1 MENEVIKT
9 KADAILCKD
18 DYIEKFMEGFM
29 KGFLQAQI
37 EICLRVFLIQ
47 FAEATGKH
55 KCRAKSF
62 WAETVEEANK
72 ESAIRGVI
80 DSGLQSLIEKGKVS
94 RKEVQDKYKTKEFYY
109 AMACKYDEIK
119 KDLCE
124 EYIEKVNPAF
134 DKFVHSV
141 CGNA

>member
-1 MENEVIKT
+1 
-9 KADAILCKD
+9 
-18 DYIEKFMEGFM
+18 M

-55 KCRAKSF
+55 KCRAKRF
-62 WAETVEEANK
+62 WAEIVEETNK

-80 DSGLQSLIEKGKVS
+80 DSGLQSLIEKGRVS
-94 RKEVQDKYKTKEFYY
+94 RKEVRDKYKTKGFYY
-109 AMACKYDEIK
+109 DMACKYDEIK

-124 EYIEKVNPAF
+124 EYIEKVTQTLINSSIL
-134 DKFVHSV
+134 FVGKS
-141 CGNA
+141 NNT

>member
-1 MENEVIKT
+1 MENEGIKT

-55 KCRAKSF
+55 KCRAKRF
-62 WAETVEEANK
+62 WAEIVEETNK
-72 ESAIRGVI
+72 DRNSGRDKQRQS
-80 DSGLQSLIEKGKVS
+80 DS
-94 RKEVQDKYKTKEFYY
+94 RRY
-109 AMACKYDEIK
+109 
-119 KDLCE
+119 
-124 EYIEKVNPAF
+124 
-134 DKFVHSV
+134 
-141 CGNA
+141 